1 MARGG
6 IALALLVA
14 ACAAPPAPD
23 PWKLWTID
31 ALEARHDPAV
41 VEPGAALTLLQS
53 PYPAVGAKTG
63 LQQASRRGLT
73 VFPAFSEGKPAA
85 YMTTEV
91 WQNFDE
97 VWVQPLYVDVTRK
110 NPPIFGV
117 DASTRFYSPYWQ
129 IFTYSHPTGAP
140 EFRSAKDVLDA
151 QVLLAPNSAKFC
163 AITRDSTL
171 GAALQ
176 QGDSAPIRPLNGDP
190 VTAPRNGTA
199 YADGNDV
206 SFIDLGNAQRF
217 TFDPATLIV
226 DETPLFA
233 FALPDAG
240 GFPAQVDLPK
250 VGGTGPPHHP
260 RCDGHAH
267 APDGVSPCPGVFGET
282 AVLSGIP
289 EFGSLWRVYDV
300 LLPAAAD
307 VYVPANLPLLQDQ
320 VKAMGFAATQTPAP
334 LSSDFILRV
343 AVNGKT
349 CLASDPSTCIWLDS
363 QNQIESQVVDWRITK
378 TGTLV
383 TCPLVEFNGKPVPF
397 R

>member
-1 MARGG
+1 MVRRG
-6 IALALLVA
+6 IAFALVFA
-14 ACAAPPAPD
+14 ACTPPPAPD
-23 PWKLWTID
+23 PWTLWTID
-31 ALEARHDPAV
+31 TLEARHDPAI

-53 PYPAVGAKTG
+53 PFPLVGSKSG
-63 LQQASRRGLT
+63 LQQSSQRGLT

-97 VWVQPLYVDVTRK
+97 VWVQPLYVDVTRQ

-117 DASTRFYSPYWQ
+117 DSSTRFYSPYWQ
-129 IFTYSHPTGAP
+129 IFTYAHPSGAA
-140 EFRSAKDVLDA
+140 EFRSARDVLDA
-151 QVLLAPNSAKFC
+151 KVPLAPNSAKFC
-163 AITRDSTL
+163 AITRDPTL
-171 GAALQ
+171 LAAIQ
-176 QGDSAPIRPLNGDP
+176 QGDGAPVRPLNGDP
-190 VTAPRNGTA
+190 VTTPRNAGA

-206 SFIDLGNAQRF
+206 WFVDLGNAQRF

-226 DETPLFA
+226 EETPLFA
-233 FALPDAG
+233 FALPDAN

-250 VGGTGPPHHP
+250 VGGTGPPHAP
-260 RCDGHAH
+260 RCNGHAL
-267 APDGVSPCPGVFGET
+267 APDGVSPCVFG
-282 AVLSGIP
+282 GIP

-307 VYVPANLPLLQDQ
+307 VYVPASLPDLVTR
-320 VKAMGFAATQTPAP
+320 VKAMGFAATQLPSTVAP
-334 LSSDFILRV
+334 LSNDFVLRV
-343 AVNGKT
+343 AANGKA
-349 CLASDPSTCIWLDS
+349 CLASDPATCVWLDS
-363 QNQIESQVVDWRITK
+363 QNQIESQVVDWRVTK

>member
-31 ALEARHDPAV
+31 QLEARHDPAV

-63 LQQASRRGLT
+63 LQQASQRGLT

-97 VWVQPLYVDVTRK
+97 VWVQPLYADLAGQ
-110 NPPIFGV
+110 NLPIFGV
-117 DASTRFYSPYWQ
+117 DTSTRFYSPYWQ
-129 IFTYSHPTGAP
+129 IFTYSHPAGAP

-151 QVLLAPNSAKFC
+151 HLPLAPNSAKFC
-163 AITRDSTL
+163 AITRDKTL
-171 GAALQ
+171 LTAIQ
-176 QGDSAPIRPLNGDP
+176 QGDIAPIRPLNGDA
-190 VTAPRNGTA
+190 VTVPGSGSA
-199 YADGNDV
+199 YADGNAV

-217 TFDPATLIV
+217 TFDPVTLIV
-226 DETPLFA
+226 EETPLFA
-233 FALPDAG
+233 FALPDAQ
-240 GFPAQVDLPK
+240 GFPAEVDLPK

-267 APDGVSPCPGVFGET
+267 APDGVSTCPGVFGET
-282 AVLSGIP
+282 AVLSGVP

-300 LLPAAAD
+300 LLPNTAD
-307 VYVPANLPLLQDQ
+307 VYVPASLPALQAK
-320 VKAMGFAATQTPAP
+320 VRAMGFAATQTPAP
-334 LSSDFILRV
+334 LAADFILRV
-343 AVNGKT
+343 AVNGNK
-349 CLASDPSTCIWLDS
+349 CLGSDPTTCVWLDS
-363 QNQIESQVVDWRITK
+363 QNQIESRVVDWRVTK

-383 TCPLVEFNGKPVPF
+383 SCPLIEFNGKPVPF